1 MSPAIHKKIFASSFK
16 TLMFSSKE
24 TNDIRKIVKSLKELG
39 LLIKGSKEQKEGYI
53 RMLLKRLGASLLGY
67 LLVVK
72 GTVRADGI
80 F

>member
-1 MSPAIHKKIFASSFK
+1 MSPAIHKKIFASSFT
-16 TLMFSSKE
+16 TLMFYNKE